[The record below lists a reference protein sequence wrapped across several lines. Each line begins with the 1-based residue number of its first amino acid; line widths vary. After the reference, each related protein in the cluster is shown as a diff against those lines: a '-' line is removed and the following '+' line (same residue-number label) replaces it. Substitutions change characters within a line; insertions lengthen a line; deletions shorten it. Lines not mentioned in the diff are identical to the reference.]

1 MESKSVDKLIID
13 LKERAKELNCLYE
26 VEEIMSKPNLPLE
39 EVFRRIVNTLPAGWQ
54 YSDTCQARIVYGDF
68 EVQTEGFQNSPWV
81 QHADI
86 LVQDEVVGRISVC
99 YTEERPPADEGPFL
113 KEERKLINTIA
124 DRLKHRILHTNL
136 KTIFERAEAEGGV
149 PRGMG
154 RHSRSAA
161 KNRSQAAHTHFQKDA
176 EPSFMVRFRQGAS
189 HSRAHQP
196 EPEKR
201 RIRSRARMTT
211 VRCG

>member
-1 MESKSVDKLIID
+1 MESRSVNKLIID

-26 VEEIMSKPNLPLE
+26 VEEIMSKPNLSLK
-39 EVFRRIVNTLPAGWQ
+39 EVFREIVDTLPSGWQ
-54 YSDTCQARIVYGDF
+54 YSDICQARIVYGDF

-99 YTEERPPADEGPFL
+99 YVEERPTMDEGPFL

-136 KTIFERAEAEGGV
+136 KTIFEREKLKGEPHEEWAVILDLLRRTDPKLLTRITRKMLNHLSWAGYDRAHRILERLS
-149 PRGMG
+149 PS
-154 RHSRSAA
+154 SRS
-161 KNRSQAAHTHFQKDA
+161 QD
-176 EPSFMVRFRQGAS
+176 PGAV
-189 HSRAHQP
+189 QD
-196 EPEKR
+196 
-201 RIRSRARMTT
+201 
-211 VRCG
+211 